1 MKSKGIDFAS
11 PPPLCV
17 SSCRCLLKILEMR
30 VGRRNS
36 QRDTRSKRID
46 FGHSL
51 SHDARRIVGI
61 NRDDSVVNEIW

>member
-1 MKSKGIDFAS
+1 MFVKNLGDESWEKKF
-11 PPPLCV
+11 
-17 SSCRCLLKILEMR
+17 E
-30 VGRRNS
+30 
-36 QRDTRSKRID
+36 RDTRSKRID